1 MKGVPPSSFFLLTAT
16 SLAILGLFLL
26 FSHWFFRK
34 QSQRKPLQSTRFH
47 YWVKGI
53 SWILALQTLLW
64 MVLLEKDLDLYTL
77 PNAQAINAQD
87 LLKLLSLF
95 LLANFTDFV
104 LNHLFLQSF
113 YLAESKKY
121 KDALEVS
128 NTVDQQKAS
137 RIIRRIVYGF
147 VSLYI
152 INLFNLNFKIP
163 IYATFSI
170 DILGIVVAGLIFLSI
185 QLFYWVLKHV
195 VLISYYK
202 RKELDV
208 GTQFAI
214 NQILKYILYLFSF
227 VLILEILGQN
237 LTVVWGGLAAL
248 LVGVGL
254 GLQQTFNDFFSGFV
268 LLFERTVTVGNI
280 IEVNGQVGRV
290 KKIGLRTSTLLTREG
305 INLIVPNSKIT
316 TDNLIN
322 WDHDEHKARF
332 KVSLGVAYG
341 TDVQKVKKILLEVA
355 EENSDVLSSPPPSV
369 RFEDFGTSSLD
380 FSLVFWSSNLFFIEV
395 VKSNLRFAIDEK
407 FRENNIQIPFPQRDI
422 WLKNPGDFKA
432 PGV

>member
-1 MKGVPPSSFFLLTAT
+1 MNGVPPSSIFWLISA
-16 SLAILGLFLL
+16 SLVILGVFLL
-26 FSHWFFRK
+26 FSHWFFKKQVERK
-34 QSQRKPLQSTRFH
+34 HPQSIRYP
-47 YWVKGI
+47 YWFKGI
-53 SWILALQTLLW
+53 SLIIALQAFLW
-64 MVLLEKDLDLYTL
+64 MAQLEQDLVLYTL

-95 LLANFTDFV
+95 LLANFIDFV

-121 KDALEVS
+121 KDAVEVS

-137 RIIRRIVYGF
+137 RIIKRIVYGF

-163 IYATFSI
+163 IYSTFSI
-170 DILGIVVAGLIFLSI
+170 DLLGIVIAALIFLSI

-280 IEVNGQVGRV
+280 IEVNGQIGRV

-332 KVSLGVAYG
+332 NVSLRVAYG
-341 TDVQKVKKILLEVA
+341 TDTQLVKKILQEVA
-355 EENSDVLSSPPPSV
+355 EKNSDVLSFPPPFV
-369 RFEDFGTSSLD
+369 RFDDFGNSSLD

-395 VKSNLRFAIDEK
+395 VKSNLRFAIDEQ
-407 FRENNIQIPFPQRDI
+407 FREHNIQIPYPQTDI
-422 WLKNPGDFKA
+422 WLRNPGDFKA